1 MVHDNPALEPYT
13 SNYKDAE
20 FLRQR
25 NFDGKVFTLF
35 DCAQYGLLW
44 DEFDEYKGATGQNK
58 VYPVGSTE
66 RKWVEAKRQEL
77 HEKYNEV
84 GAVVLVLAGFV
95 PVVSLVFASLPEA
108 VLGGCTIMMFGN
120 IIVSGFQM
128 IANAGF
134 SQRNITIAALSLAV
148 GIGFTQMGDIFAIFP
163 ELVQSV
169 FADNCVAVVFVVA
182 ILASLLLPK
191 DQKVEGPLIVE
202 EGNDS
207 VDIATRRVRILD
219 PWKPSRT

>member
-1 MVHDNPALEPYT
+1 MKFTMIRRIIAL
-13 SNYKDAE
+13 
-20 FLRQR
+20 
-25 NFDGKVFTLF
+25 
-35 DCAQYGLLW
+35 GLI
-44 DEFDEYKGATGQNK
+44 
-58 VYPVGSTE
+58 
-66 RKWVEAKRQEL
+66 
-77 HEKYNEV
+77 
-84 GAVVLVLAGFV
+84 LVLASFV
-95 PVVSLVFASLPEA
+95 PAIAEVFNSLPQA

-128 IANAGF
+128 IARAGF
-134 SQRNITIAALSLAV
+134 TQRNITIAALSLAV

-207 VDIATRRVRILD
+207 VDAAADALE
-219 PWKPSRT
+219 S

>member
-1 MVHDNPALEPYT
+1 
-13 SNYKDAE
+13 
-20 FLRQR
+20 
-25 NFDGKVFTLF
+25 
-35 DCAQYGLLW
+35 
-44 DEFDEYKGATGQNK
+44 
-58 VYPVGSTE
+58 
-66 RKWVEAKRQEL
+66 
-77 HEKYNEV
+77 
-84 GAVVLVLAGFV
+84 
-95 PVVSLVFASLPEA
+95 
-108 VLGGCTIMMFGN
+108 MMFGN

-207 VDIATRRVRILD
+207 VDAAADALE
-219 PWKPSRT
+219 S